1 VDGDPLHHPAERP
14 LPGGPPRRHEDAGRA
29 LLAAVRRTHSLLVE
43 MLLLAAVVAVWQ
55 FARVPFE
62 APLGEAIANS
72 DRVIDAERALGVLVE
87 PDAIRAFAAHPALL
101 DAANWFYSH
110 MDETLVFGAYAAL
123 RLIEP
128 VRFAAMRTAFA
139 IAHLPAIVVVAA
151 FPAAPPRWV
160 PEMPFG
166 TPPAIDFGDDLRNST
181 AAAVS
186 LHVGIPVLIAASAIW
201 ARPRAP
207 LAWATVLYPA
217 LVATVVV
224 GTANHFL
231 FDIAVGA
238 ACAAI
243 GIAGARL
250 VHGRV
255 PRGRRTAGALTV
267 AGAAA
272 LAAGIAFAINAALVG

>member
-1 VDGDPLHHPAERP
+1 MGRLYCCAVARADGDEPAGEV
-14 LPGGPPRRHEDAGRA
+14 ATVTQTRA
-29 LLAAVRRTHSLLVE
+29 LEAVRRTHSLPVE
-43 MLLLAAVVAVWQ
+43 MLLLAAVVLVWQ
-55 FARVPFE
+55 FARVPLE
-62 APLGEAIANS
+62 SSVAAAIANS
-72 DRVIDAERALGVLVE
+72 DRLIDAERTLGVLVE
-87 PDAIRAFAAHPALL
+87 PRAIRAFAAHPALL

-139 IAHLPAIVVVAA
+139 ITHLPAILVVAV

-160 PEMPFG
+160 PRMPFG
-166 TPPAIDFGDDLRNST
+166 APPASGIGGDLRNST

-201 ARPRAP
+201 ARPRSP

-224 GTANHFL
+224 GTGNHFVA
-231 FDIAVGA
+231 DIAVGA
-238 ACAAI
+238 GCAAI

-255 PRGRRTAGALTV
+255 PRGRRAASPLAV

-272 LAAGIAFAINAALVG
+272 LAGGIAYAINAALIG

>member
-1 VDGDPLHHPAERP
+1 ME
-14 LPGGPPRRHEDAGRA
+14 
-29 LLAAVRRTHSLLVE
+29 AVRRTHSLPVE
-43 MLLLAAVVAVWQ
+43 MLVLAAVVLVWQ
-55 FARVPFE
+55 LVRVPLE
-62 APLGEAIANS
+62 SSLSTAIANS
-72 DRVIDAERALGVLVE
+72 DRLIDAQRALGVLVE
-87 PDAIRAFAAHPALL
+87 PDAIRAFADRPDLL

-110 MDETLVFGAYAAL
+110 MDETLVFAAYAAL

-160 PEMPFG
+160 PRMPFG
-166 TPPAIDFGDDLRNST
+166 APPTFDIGGDLRNST

-186 LHVGIPVLIAASAIW
+186 LHVGIPVLVAASAIW
-201 ARPRAP
+201 ARPRSP

-217 LVATVVV
+217 LVAAVVV
-224 GTANHFL
+224 GTGNHFL
-231 FDIAVGA
+231 ADIASGA

-250 VHGRV
+250 IHGRV
-255 PRGRRTAGALTV
+255 PRGRRTAGPLAV

-272 LAAGIAFAINAALVG
+272 LAGGIAYAINAALIG